1 MIKEINALLKDGV
14 KNGHFPGVAYCIVY
28 SNGKRVCK
36 HLGYKRL
43 FPYKELNHGDEI
55 YDVASL
61 TKVIST
67 TTMIMKLIE
76 EKKLSL
82 ETKIYTILSRLKH
95 EEITVYDLLTHSSGL
110 PADISR
116 ASTLKNREE
125 VLDRIYGMNLIYKKN
140 EHIVYSD
147 VGFILLG
154 LVIENITQMNLD
166 QYAKLVIFDPL
177 DMKDTSY
184 HPDILR
190 SAPTELRNDDV
201 YQGYLTGFVHDEK
214 AFAMGGLSGHA
225 GLFSTTHDIAKF
237 ILAILENKFVL
248 NKETLDM
255 LFPLREKKTHPDGNL
270 LHRALG
276 WDKPS
281 NGGTAGDYVSF
292 DDTIVHTGFTGCN
305 IFIDRKHQVGFVM
318 LSNAVHPKRNHNG
331 IISYRNKIGNMIV
344 KGGI

>member
-1 MIKEINALLKDGV
+1 MSKEINALLIEGV
-14 KNGHFPGVAYCIVY
+14 KKEHFPGAAYCIVY
-28 SNGKRVCK
+28 ADGRTICK
-36 HLGYKRL
+36 HIGFKRL
-43 FPYKELNHGDEI
+43 FPFKELNHGDEI

-67 TTMIMKLIE
+67 TTMVMKLIE
-76 EKKLSL
+76 DQKLSL
-82 ETKIYTILSRLKH
+82 DTKIAAILPRFKH
-95 EEITVYDLLTHSSGL
+95 EAITVYDLLTHSSGL

-125 VLDRIYGMNLIYKKN
+125 VLDRIYAMDLIYKKN

-154 LVIENITQMNLD
+154 LVIEKITDMDLD
-166 QYAKLVIFDPL
+166 QYAKKVIFDPL

-184 HPDILR
+184 HPNVLR
-190 SAPTELRNDDV
+190 AAPTELRNDDV
-201 YQGYLTGFVHDEK
+201 YKGYLTGMVHDEK
-214 AFAMGGLSGHA
+214 SFAMGGLSGHA

-237 ILAILENKFVL
+237 ILAILQNKFVL

-255 LFPLREKKTHPDGNL
+255 LFPVREEKTHPNGHL
-270 LHRALG
+270 LQRALG

-281 NGGTAGDYVSF
+281 IGGTAGDYVSF
-292 DDTIVHTGFTGCN
+292 NDTIVHTGFTGCN
-305 IFIDRKHQVGFVM
+305 MFIDRKHQVGFVM
-318 LSNAVHPKRNHNG
+318 LSNAVHPKRNLNE